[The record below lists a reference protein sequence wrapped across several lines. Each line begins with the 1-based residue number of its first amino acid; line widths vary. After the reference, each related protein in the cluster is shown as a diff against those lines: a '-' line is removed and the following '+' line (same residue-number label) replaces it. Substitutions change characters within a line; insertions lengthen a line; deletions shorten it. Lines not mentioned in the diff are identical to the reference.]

1 MSDVRKPTK
10 PLLPG
15 PSTRLQ
21 PWTNQRCVMAP
32 GLGLSEISVVGW
44 TLTLE
49 GLRAQS
55 IGRVIRQ
62 SCLRWSLNDQ

>member
-1 MSDVRKPTK
+1 
-10 PLLPG
+10 
-15 PSTRLQ
+15 
-21 PWTNQRCVMAP
+21 MAP
-32 GLGLSEISVVGW
+32 GLGMSEISVVDW